1 MSKPPITFDTAEAA
15 LAEALAVQ
23 VLAWSA
29 AAGDH
34 AVCTRA
40 VTDAVRALSLA
51 AGDGHVCLPLDEAGA
66 ALLRTSGVVGTPL
79 APAGKPLLLDKQ
91 DRLYTHRAFDHEQAL
106 ARRLVWAAEPVAEPP
121 SAAALA
127 LQDTLFE
134 PGSPQHA
141 AATIALTRRL
151 AVISGGPGTGKTT
164 TARKLLALLRVALP
178 GCRIALAA
186 PTGKAAARLAQAVAE
201 DGGGSIDASTVH
213 RLLGAR
219 GSPLDGDHG
228 FTHGSRRPLALDV
241 LVVDEAS
248 MLDLTLARRLFDAV
262 PHNARVLLL
271 GDKDQLAAVEAGAVF
286 AELARGG
293 LTGTAVS
300 FTHSHRFAPGSG
312 IARLAAAFNTG
323 DGAAVQQVLDTCDDD
338 TVRAVDGPV
347 SALLAGAVD
356 GHAAYFAQIGRAPF
370 DATAAHAA
378 FNRFRILCALR
389 EGPLGVVA
397 VNAHIARQART
408 TAARVD
414 GPHWSGQPLMVL
426 RNDPVLGLFNGD
438 IGITLP
444 TATGDGDNPLA
455 VWFQRP
461 DGTLRAVL
469 PQRLPP
475 HQTAFAT
482 TVHKAQGSEFD
493 RVLVLPGTSM
503 NRVLTREL
511 LYTAVTRARQQVQ
524 LAGSAALLAQ
534 AAAASTVRHSGLA
547 DRLADAMADAT
558 RERTEAA
565 APPA

>member
-1 MSKPPITFDTAEAA
+1 MSTPRPNFTTPEAA
-15 LAEALAVQ
+15 LAEAVSSQ
-23 VLAWSA
+23 VSAWSA
-29 AAGDH
+29 AAGDD
-34 AVCTRA
+34 AACTRA
-40 VTDAVRALSLA
+40 VAEAARTLSLA

-66 ALLRTSGVVGTPL
+66 ARLRTSHVVGSPQ
-79 APAGKPLLLDKQ
+79 APAGKPLLLDDQ
-91 DRLYTHRAFDHEQAL
+91 CRLYTHRAFDHERAL
-106 ARRLVWAAEPVAEPP
+106 ARRLVLAAEPIIEAP

-127 LQDTLFE
+127 LLDTLFE

-164 TARKLLALLRVALP
+164 TARKLLALLRVAMP

-201 DGGGSIDASTVH
+201 DGGTSMQASTVH
-213 RLLGAR
+213 RMMGAR
-219 GSPLDGDHG
+219 GNPLDGDHG
-228 FTHGSRRPLALDV
+228 FTHGPGRPLALDV

-262 PHNARVLLL
+262 PPQARVLLL
-271 GDKDQLAAVEAGAVF
+271 GDKDQIAAVEAGAVF
-286 AELARGG
+286 AELARGA
-293 LTGTAVS
+293 LPGTAVA
-300 FTHSHRFAPGSG
+300 FTHSHRFGPGSG
-312 IARLAAAFNTG
+312 IARLAAAFNDG
-323 DGAAVQQVLDTCDDD
+323 DGDAVQQVLAAPGDA
-338 TVRAVDGPV
+338 TVRALHEPV
-347 SALLAGAVD
+347 SGLLAAAVA
-356 GHAAYFAQIGRAPF
+356 GHAAYFAQVGNTPF

-378 FNRFRILCALR
+378 FSTFRVLCALR
-389 EGPLGVVA
+389 EGPLGVEA
-397 VNAHIARQART
+397 FNAHLARHARAR
-408 TAARVD
+408 AARVD

-444 TATGDGDNPLA
+444 SASGDGDSPLA

-461 DGTLRAVL
+461 DGKLRAVP

-475 HQTAFAT
+475 HETAFAT

-493 RVLVLPGTSM
+493 RVLVLPGTAM

-511 LYTAVTRARQQVQ
+511 LYTAVTRARHQVQ

-534 AAAASTVRHSGLA
+534 AAAASTVRRSGLA
-547 DRLADAMADAT
+547 SRIDDAI
-558 RERTEAA
+558 RERREAS